1 MADVLDVI
9 IIGAGLS
16 GLQAA
21 VDLQKGGRTFAVLEA
36 RNCVGGKTRSVQR
49 SDGKGVQE
57 MGAAWLNDSNQARV
71 WKYCQEFGLTPVLQ
85 ANQGLVASEDEDG
98 ACHFFP
104 FGAMPNVPSDGPQFS
119 ASEVDNITAIRDVVE
134 AASLDPASYR
144 QPERARLDGITF
156 EQFCRDAG
164 AGTRALNTARLWC
177 RGTLGQDPN
186 EVSALSFLEIARGGL
201 GIINLRYDGKHGAQ
215 YLRLEE
221 GTQAI
226 AIGIS
231 KMLPTGTIHLNTA
244 VNTVTQN
251 SSNLCT
257 VTATRGQVFKAQKVI
272 VSIPGPSYKNITYSP
287 PLPPLKHMYVTASRY
302 GFYLKYICLFKSPF
316 WRRQGSCGLAQSF
329 RGPLNHCRDTSV
341 DHAGNYA
348 LTCFIT
354 SAPGRKWACLSD
366 EDRRKTVL
374 KQLGSLFGVGHAAV
388 ETELL
393 DTITSEWVEDRWA
406 GWGCPVAA
414 TPPGVIGSSLDG
426 EMIQEKF
433 GAIYFIGTELAEEWR
448 GYMEGALQSGERG
461 AAQALEDFRLQ
472 DTRL

>member
-1 MADVLDVI
+1 MSDVLDVI

-21 VDLQKGGRTFAVLEA
+21 VDLQKGGRTIAVLEA

-71 WKYCQEFGLTPVLQ
+71 WNYCQEFGLTPVLQ

-98 ACHFFP
+98 TCHFFP
-104 FGAMPNVPSDGPQFS
+104 FGAMPNFS

-257 VTATRGQVFKAQKVI
+257 VTASRGQVFKAQKVI
-272 VSIPGPSYKNITYSP
+272 ISIPGPSYKNITYSP
-287 PLPPLKHMYVTASRY
+287 PLPPLKH
-302 GFYLKYICLFKSPF
+302 I
-316 WRRQGSCGLAQSF
+316 F

-448 GYMEGALQSGERG
+448 GYMEVALQSGERG